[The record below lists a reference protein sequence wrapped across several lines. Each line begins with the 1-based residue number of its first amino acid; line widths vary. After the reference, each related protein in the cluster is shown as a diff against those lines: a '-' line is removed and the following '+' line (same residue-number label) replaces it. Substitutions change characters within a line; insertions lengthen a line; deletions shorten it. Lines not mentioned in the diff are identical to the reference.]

1 MFILGRYRADILK
14 PVLYAFL
21 FPRLHPAYRSGGVIL
36 FANTLHNS
44 SLL

>member
-14 PVLYAFL
+14 PYSTPSYFL
-21 FPRLHPAYRSGGVIL
+21 GFIQLTVVVESFYL
-36 FANTLHNS
+36 QTTLHNS